1 MRTVLITGASRGLG
15 LASAVALYQQG
26 WRVVAAMRS
35 VDKGMESL
43 RAATGAPADDRRIV
57 GLKMDLTDP
66 ASISDSAQSM
76 LDSIGA
82 PDVIVHNA
90 GIAAAG
96 SAEETPDSVWQQLFA
111 TNVFGPV
118 TLTRVL
124 LPAMR
129 ARGSGRVIA
138 ISSMGAIRGMPVI
151 SAYSASKGA
160 MERWAEALSQE
171 IAPFGLGVSILVT
184 GTFNTDILT
193 EQTPDYGDHHGPYG
207 RMYEGIH
214 AAGKAAV
221 SKASPPEKFARALA
235 EAVLDRKPIV
245 RRTVGPDAGALAFM
259 ARWVPGLWVHHVV
272 RLAMKIPRMG
282 ALRQQ
287 APALWASSSSTA
299 PVAGP
304 RASTIDFK
312 DQVVI
317 VTGAGRGLGRL
328 YALEFARR
336 GAAVVV
342 NDLGG
347 SMRGDGVD
355 GRVADQV
362 ADEIRR
368 GGGKAVASH
377 DSVATPEGGEAI
389 VRTALDQFGRLDAVV
404 SNAGIFDSVDFELM
418 GADEWRRMLNV
429 HLDGSFYLSQPA
441 FKAMRK
447 RGYGRFVFTASSAGL
462 FGQAQEAHYAAA
474 KAGTFGLS
482 NVVAIEGEE
491 FGIKANCVL
500 PFGFSRMVT
509 ETVGGE
515 EAAAQIPFLQ
525 LIDPKLVVPM
535 VVFLASRACT
545 LSHHNYSAGAGRY
558 ARVFAGLGEGWLAPQ
573 GTEPSAED
581 IAANLSKI
589 SGTQPFTVPGSIVDE
604 VMQISERRG
613 LGRETSTPEAN
624 TTRFG
629 ADTRLGAILD
639 HPAARAVMARHYPE
653 VETAGPL
660 LRMGR
665 SLTLRQISGFPQARM
680 SAERLQTIV
689 EDLQRL
695 P

>member
-15 LASAVALYQQG
+15 LASAVHLYQQG

-35 VDKGMESL
+35 VDAGLERL
-43 RAATGAPADDRRIV
+43 RAAAGAAPEDPRIV
-57 GLKMDLTDP
+57 GMKLDLTDP
-66 ASISDSAQSM
+66 ALIPIAAQSM
-76 LDSIGA
+76 LDAIGV

-96 SAEETPDSVWQQLFA
+96 SAEETPDAAWQQLFA

-118 TLTRVL
+118 ALTRAL

-129 ARGSGRVIA
+129 ARGSGRIVA
-138 ISSMGAIRGMPVI
+138 ISSMGAVRGMPVI

-160 MERWAEALSQE
+160 LERWAEALSQE
-171 IAPFGLGVSILVT
+171 IAPFGLGVTILVT

-221 SKASPPEKFARALA
+221 AKASPPEKFARALA
-235 EAVLDRKPIV
+235 RAVEDVAPIV

-272 RLAMKIPRMG
+272 RMAMKIPGMG
-282 ALRQQ
+282 ALRGQSPVSSAVTAATTPGKPQQ
-287 APALWASSSSTA
+287 ATA
-299 PVAGP
+299 
-304 RASTIDFK
+304 IDFK

-355 GRVADQV
+355 ARVADEV
-362 ADEIRR
+362 VEEIRR
-368 GGGKAVASH
+368 GGGTAVASH

-389 VRTALDQFGRLDAVV
+389 VRTALEHFGRVDAVV
-404 SNAGIFDSVDFELM
+404 SNAGIFGSADFELLSP
-418 GADEWRRMLNV
+418 DEWRRMLDV

-441 FKAMRK
+441 FRAMKAQ
-447 RGYGRFVFTASSAGL
+447 GYGRFVFTASSAGL
-462 FGQAQEAHYAAA
+462 FGQPQEAHYAAA
-474 KAGTFGLS
+474 KAGTFGLA

-491 FGIKANCVL
+491 HGIKSNCVL

-509 ETVGGE
+509 ETVGGD

-535 VVFLASRACT
+535 VVFLASRRCM

-558 ARVFAGLGEGWLAPQ
+558 ARVFAGLGEGWLAPA
-573 GTEPSAED
+573 GTEPTAED
-581 IAANLSKI
+581 IAANLAKI
-589 SGTQPFTVPGSIVDE
+589 AGTHPFTVPASIVDE
-604 VMQISERRG
+604 VMQISARRG
-613 LGRETSTPEAN
+613 LVQETRAGQSGTAQFSADSKLGDILDNPEAK
-624 TTRFG
+624 
-629 ADTRLGAILD
+629 
-639 HPAARAVMARHYPE
+639 AVMARHYPE
-653 VETAGPL
+653 MATAGPL

-665 SLTLRQISGFPQARM
+665 GLTLRQISGFPQARM
-680 SAERLQTIV
+680 PAERLQTIV

-695 P
+695 S

>member
-15 LASAVALYQQG
+15 LASAVHLYRQG

-35 VDKGMESL
+35 VDAGLERL
-43 RAATGAPADDRRIV
+43 RAAAGASADDPRIL
-57 GLKMDLTDP
+57 GMKLDLADA
-66 ASISDSAQSM
+66 ASIPVAAQAM
-76 LDSIGA
+76 VDAIGA

-90 GIAAAG
+90 GVAAAG
-96 SAEETPDSVWQQLFA
+96 SAEETPDSAWQQLFA
-111 TNVFGPV
+111 TNLFGPV
-118 TLTRVL
+118 TLTRAL
-124 LPAMR
+124 LPSMR
-129 ARGSGRVIA
+129 ARGSGRIVA
-138 ISSMGAIRGMPVI
+138 ISSMGAVRGMPVI

-160 MERWAEALSQE
+160 LERWAEALSQE

-221 SKASPPEKFARALA
+221 AKASPPEKFARALA
-235 EAVLDRKPIV
+235 QAVLDRKPIV
-245 RRTVGPDAGALAFM
+245 RRTVGPDAGGLAFM
-259 ARWVPGLWVHHVV
+259 ARWVPGLWVHHIV
-272 RLAMKIPRMG
+272 RMAMKIPGMG
-282 ALRQQ
+282 ALRS
-287 APALWASSSSTA
+287 PS
-299 PVAGP
+299 P
-304 RASTIDFK
+304 ASTTVATAAAPLSPHQTTAIDFK

-347 SMRGDGVD
+347 SMGGDGAD
-355 GRVADQV
+355 GSVADQV
-362 ADEIRR
+362 VDEIRR
-368 GGGKAVASH
+368 AGGKAVASH

-389 VRTALDQFGRLDAVV
+389 VRTALEHFGRLDAVI
-404 SNAGIFDSVDFELM
+404 SNAGIFGSVDFERLS
-418 GADEWRRMLNV
+418 ADAWRRMLNV

-441 FKAMRK
+441 FRAMKAQ
-447 RGYGRFVFTASSAGL
+447 GYGRFVFTASSAGM
-462 FGQAQEAHYAAA
+462 FGQPQEAHYAAA
-474 KAGTFGLS
+474 KAGTFGLA

-491 FGIKANCVL
+491 HGIKANCVL

-509 ETVGGE
+509 ETVGGD

-525 LIDPKLVVPM
+525 IIDPKLVVPM

-558 ARVFAGLGEGWLAPQ
+558 ARVFAGLGEGWLAPA
-573 GTEPSAED
+573 GTEPTAED
-581 IAANLSKI
+581 IAANLAKVS
-589 SGTQPFTVPGSIVDE
+589 STQPFTVPASIVDE
-604 VMQISERRG
+604 VMQISARRG
-613 LGRETSTPEAN
+613 LGQDGGSRPSGATPFSADST
-624 TTRFG
+624 
-629 ADTRLGAILD
+629 LGEILD
-639 HPAARAVMARHYPE
+639 HPEAKAVMARHYPE
-653 VETAGPL
+653 MATAGPL

-665 SLTLRQISGFPQARM
+665 GLTLRQISGFPQARM
-680 SAERLQTIV
+680 PAERLQTIV
-689 EDLQRL
+689 DDLKRL
-695 P
+695 A